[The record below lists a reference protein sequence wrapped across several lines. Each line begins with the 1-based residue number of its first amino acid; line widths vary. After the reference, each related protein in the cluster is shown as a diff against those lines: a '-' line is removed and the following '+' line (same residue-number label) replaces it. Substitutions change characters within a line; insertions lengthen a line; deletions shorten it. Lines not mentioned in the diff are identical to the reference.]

1 MLEPGPEARAYAV
14 EDPVVVEGDDRD
26 VVADYQPTHE
36 IRQAVELGK
45 DVKKEDTDRAIA
57 NYRDIYEYLI
67 EERPAP

>member
-1 MLEPGPEARAYAV
+1 MLEPGLEARAYAV

-26 VVADYQPTHE
+26 VVADYQAAHE

-45 DVKKEDTDRAIA
+45 DVEKEDTDRAIA

-67 EERPAP
+67 EERSAP